1 MMHVMDLMIHLHI
14 GPSNSDQL
22 SVWLLGATA
31 GFVLAVAANRLIR
44 LNAE

>member
-1 MMHVMDLMIHLHI
+1 MIHLTTLLPLFHI
-14 GPSNSDQL
+14 GPSSSDQL